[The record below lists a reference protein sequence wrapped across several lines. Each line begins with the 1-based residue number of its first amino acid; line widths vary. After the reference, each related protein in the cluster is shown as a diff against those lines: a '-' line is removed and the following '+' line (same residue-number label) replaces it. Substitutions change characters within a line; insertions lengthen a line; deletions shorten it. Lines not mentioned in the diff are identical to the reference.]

1 MEKME
6 KRDKGGGSSLRSKL
20 IKTMIGVILIA
31 IVVAYL
37 GFVSVRII
45 PSGFKGVVL
54 TWGEVTSIVDPGLR
68 FITPVAQDIVLM
80 DMTIR
85 KAETTEN
92 AASADLQ
99 EVSTTVAVN
108 YQLDPGYVDV
118 IYKTLRSDY
127 EERVINPNIQ
137 ESIKAAT
144 AMFTAEE
151 LVTRRPE
158 VKMQFDTVLSN
169 KLKPYHITVLS
180 VSITNFQFSPQFAQA
195 VEAKVVAAQRAL
207 EAKNKLE
214 QIRYEAQRQVIE
226 AEAYYNATVTKAE
239 ADAEALRLR
248 REQLDSLIL
257 QWTALERWDGKL
269 PTFMGSG
276 AIPFIQIPVNE
287 TAKP

>member
-1 MEKME
+1 MEKKDE
-6 KRDKGGGSSLRSKL
+6 EGGSSLRSKL
-20 IKTMIGVILIA
+20 IKTMISVILIA

-37 GFVSVRII
+37 GFVSIRII

-54 TWGEVTSIVDPGLR
+54 TWGEVTGVVDPGLR

-158 VKMQFDTVLSN
+158 VKIQFDTILSN
-169 KLKPYHITVLS
+169 KLKPYHIMVLS

-214 QIRYEAQRQVIE
+214 QIRYEAQRVVIE
-226 AEAYYNATVTKAE
+226 AEAYYNATVTKAQ

-269 PTFMGSG
+269 PAFMGSG

-287 TAKP
+287 TVKP